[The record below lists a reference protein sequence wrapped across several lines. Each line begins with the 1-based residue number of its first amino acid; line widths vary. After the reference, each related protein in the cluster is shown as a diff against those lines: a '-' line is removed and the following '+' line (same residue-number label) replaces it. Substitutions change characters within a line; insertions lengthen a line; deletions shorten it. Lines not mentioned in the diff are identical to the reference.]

1 MSRAENEGKV
11 ASPSERLVYMYLET
25 KWKDYTELEGV
36 PTMKMYEWFNEW
48 RVSEYEKKPHP
59 TWNTRC
65 SKFDFTR
72 KVKKFRAVETTRRR
86 INGEQVTI
94 FTIEAP
100 ERYART
106 KTPTMTGQRK
116 QMLKELEVIRYIR
129 HCAEKKKRIIGVPTE
144 KLWLDYTG
152 WLCDSKYWKYEASHR
167 EFTMIVKAEL
177 KCETVRK
184 MIHGKQVPVFWDSGA
199 TRLDLGNYL
208 D

>member
-1 MSRAENEGKV
+1 
-11 ASPSERLVYMYLET
+11 
-25 KWKDYTELEGV
+25 
-36 PTMKMYEWFNEW
+36 MKMYEWFNEW

-177 KCETVRK
+177 KCETTRK
-184 MIHGKQVPVFWDSGA
+184 MVNGKQVPVFWDSGA
-199 TRLDLGNYL
+199 TRLDLGDYL